1 VSKIEPE
8 LKSKLVALSL
18 KGKWL
23 SVAREYL
30 ISCWDG
36 CTEEDYFANVTPL
49 MPLHVNQ
56 FRQLPDPKMSAAKAA
71 LGRVGVQLEDGLWT
85 AAAGAKRIKDEEQ
98 ATEEEE
104 QVSEEIMG
112 YKVHPAAAV
121 FPLIHGEEFDELCDS
136 ILKNGLRE
144 PVVVS
149 GDVLIDG
156 RNRLRAVEALR
167 AKGEKV
173 ELRITQWVNDG
184 RNVAEWIWDINA
196 LRRHMSEDAI
206 VCASAAIWPL
216 IAEEN
221 EARKAA
227 TKFDS
232 EKASKAAKA
241 RHAVTTK
248 TKEPQKRDRKAE
260 NARSTVGRVAAKAG
274 TTMHKARQAVAL
286 DKAVEAGIV
295 SPEVKQEVI
304 AGKRKLSDAAKAI
317 PAKEKKKAK
326 TNSSEGDSEKAKQYF
341 ELQKM
346 QKQSMNLL
354 SSAKLFCR
362 TLADWIQRRTW
373 KRYWNGLKERWVEID
388 SFKEFIERG
397 LNLDADQLQ
406 SELEIL
412 SRGGIK
418 DAKLILFELQD
429 QKVRIDSGQISALD
443 GFDQVPKNKW
453 WILVDK
459 REFTCGTE
467 ITYRLE
473 NLIRFCAEA
482 RSVWQ
487 ELGYESAE
495 QMIEQGY
502 GVEPWQIEFAKEW
515 LRRKQ
520 QD

>member
-1 VSKIEPE
+1 MSKIEPE

-56 FRQLPDPKMSAAKAA
+56 FRQLPDPQMSAAKAA

-112 YKVHPAAAV
+112 YKVHPAASL
-121 FPLIHGEEFDELCDS
+121 FPLLEGEEFAELCDS

-144 PVVVS
+144 PVVVN

-241 RHAVTTK
+241 RHAAESK
-248 TKEPQKRDRKAE
+248 SSPPQKRNTKEKD
-260 NARSTVGRVAAKAG
+260 ARSTVGQVAARAKVSL
-274 TTMHKARQAVAL
+274 HKAKQAVKL

-317 PAKEKKKAK
+317 PAKKAK
-326 TNSSEGDSEKAKQYF
+326 PRVAMNWTDPGIGDENAPPGSEEWAKFWRLAMQRAIKNASFDQDRVCSLYQHGQQHEAWTKLTKKDGSPFKDWQEFVSETVPWGLGSKPDAVRAIIQLEDKR
-341 ELQKM
+341 
-346 QKQSMNLL
+346 SPL
-354 SSAKLFCR
+354 SPDRMLDK
-362 TLADWIQRRTW
+362 IN
-373 KRYWNGLKERWVEID
+373 YWAT
-388 SFKEFIERG
+388 EFIEAAPERADELCG
-397 LNLDADQLQ
+397 LLTIWA
-406 SELEIL
+406 
-412 SRGGIK
+412 SRFSKQGK
-418 DAKLILFELQD
+418 
-429 QKVRIDSGQISALD
+429 
-443 GFDQVPKNKW
+443 
-453 WILVDK
+453 
-459 REFTCGTE
+459 
-467 ITYRLE
+467 
-473 NLIRFCAEA
+473 
-482 RSVWQ
+482 Q
-487 ELGYESAE
+487 ES
-495 QMIEQGY
+495 
-502 GVEPWQIEFAKEW
+502 
-515 LRRKQ
+515 
-520 QD
+520 